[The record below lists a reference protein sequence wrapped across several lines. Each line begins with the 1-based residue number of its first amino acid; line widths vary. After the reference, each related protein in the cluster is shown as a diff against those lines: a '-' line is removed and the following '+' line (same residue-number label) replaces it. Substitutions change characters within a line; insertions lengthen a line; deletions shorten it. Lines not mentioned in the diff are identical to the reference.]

1 MPSED
6 TETRRGRPASRVM
19 TEAEIRGARL
29 QARDAEDA
37 RTPPEA
43 RKKAGHRL
51 SLRSSSRND
60 LVNTLISDFQSPEP
74 WGDLSLLFQVTQFA
88 VIGHES
94 LEN

>member
-6 TETRRGRPASRVM
+6 TETCRGRPAGSVM
-19 TEAEIRGARL
+19 TEAETGGARL

-43 RKKAGHRL
+43 RKKAGHSL

-60 LVNTLISDFQSPEP
+60 LVNTLTSDFQSPE
-74 WGDLSLLFQVTQFA
+74 L
-88 VIGHES
+88 
-94 LEN
+94 